1 MRLLLTLGIVA
12 VLATLVLGQAPVPG
26 VDPSLLLKPPA
37 DSWLN
42 YHGDYTGKRH
52 SPLTQITPANVNRLT
67 EAWRFPV
74 MGGIKGSPVL
84 ANGVM
89 YITTTDNLWAFDV
102 RTAKELWHYTHPRSE
117 AFSIGHRGVAVYKD
131 TVFLTTRNAHLLAL
145 NVKDGS
151 IKWDVVIADSNK
163 GYWST
168 NAPLV
173 VRNHVMVGVSG
184 DFDNVPGQLKSV
196 DADTGKT
203 QWVFYSTPPAGFTDP
218 PSGGSTGGQMW
229 NTGTYDPE
237 LNLVYVGT
245 GNPTPVLNG
254 AVRPGDNPW
263 TCSIVAINPDTGKL
277 AWGYQVSP
285 HDTHDWDAAEV
296 PVLVDGVFNG
306 QQRKMVMQASR
317 NGYFFVLDRTNGKN
331 LLTAPF
337 ATVNWAKEI
346 DKDGRPIPN
355 PAKEPSREGVLVAP
369 NESGA
374 TNYRPPSFDPAS
386 GLFLVSAHDGY
397 GIYFFKSEDG
407 TYGWAGADYNLPG
420 RSYLR
425 AIDYKT
431 GKIAWS
437 HFIGD
442 QPGTAGVLT
451 TASGLTFTGD
461 TSNNIMALRT
471 SDGTTLWHASAGR
484 MGNVAI
490 TYQLDGRQ
498 FVVVG
503 AGNALVAFALPQEQ
517 R

>member
-1 MRLLLTLGIVA
+1 MRFLLGLGMVA
-12 VLATLVLGQAPVPG
+12 VLTTLALAQGI
-26 VDPSLLLKPPA
+26 DPSLLLKPPA
-37 DSWLN
+37 DSWLLF
-42 YHGDYTGKRH
+42 HGDYTGKRH
-52 SPLTQITPANVNRLT
+52 SPLTQITPANVNTLT
-67 EAWRFPV
+67 EAWRFQTS
-74 MGGIKGSPVL
+74 GGIKATPIL

-89 YITTTDNLWAFDV
+89 YITTTDNLWAIDA
-102 RTAKELWHYTHPRSE
+102 RTAKELWHYTHPRSA

-131 TVFLTTRNAHLLAL
+131 VVYLTTRNAHLLAL
-145 NVKDGS
+145 NAKDGS
-151 IKWDVVIADSNK
+151 VKWDVIIADSNK

-184 DFDNVPGQLKSV
+184 DFDNLPGQLKSV

-203 QWVFYSTPPAGFTDP
+203 QWIFYSTPPVGLADP
-218 PSGGSTGGQMW
+218 PSGGATGGQMW

-254 AVRPGDNPW
+254 PVRPGDNPW

-277 AWGYQVSP
+277 AWGFQASP
-285 HDTHDWDAAEV
+285 HDTHDWDASEV
-296 PVLVDGVFNG
+296 PVLVDGDFNG
-306 QQRKMVMQASR
+306 APRKMLMQASR

-331 LLTAPF
+331 MVTAPF

-369 NESGA
+369 NENGA
-374 TNYRPPSFDPAS
+374 TNYRAPSFDPAS
-386 GLFLVSAHDGY
+386 GLFLVSAHDAY
-397 GIYFFKSEDG
+397 GIYFFKPEDG
-407 TYGWAGADYNLPG
+407 IYGWAGADYNLPG

-425 AIDYKT
+425 AIDYQT
-431 GKIAWS
+431 GKIKWS

-442 QPGTAGVLT
+442 SPGTAGVLT

-461 TSNNIMALRT
+461 TPGNVMALRT
-471 SDGTTLWHASAGR
+471 SDGTTLWHSASGR
-484 MGNVAI
+484 VGNAPI

-498 FVVVG
+498 FVVFGVG
-503 AGNALVAFALPQEQ
+503 NSLVAYALPQEQ
-517 R
+517 TR

>member
-1 MRLLLTLGIVA
+1 MRFLFRIGMVA
-12 VLATLVLGQAPVPG
+12 ALATLALAQG
-26 VDPSLLLKPPA
+26 VDPSSLLKPPA
-37 DSWLN
+37 DSWLL
-42 YHGDYTGKRH
+42 YHGDYTGKRQ
-52 SPLTQITPANVNRLT
+52 SSLSQITPENVNRLT
-67 EAWRFPV
+67 EVWRFQTQ
-74 MGGIKGSPVL
+74 GGIKGSPVL

-89 YITTTDNLWAFDV
+89 YITTTDNLWAFDA
-102 RTAKELWHYTHPRSE
+102 RTAKELWHYRHPPSQ

-131 TVFLTTRNAHLLAL
+131 TVYLTTRNAHLLAL
-145 NVKDGS
+145 NAKDGS
-151 IKWDVVIADSNK
+151 VKWDVVIADSNK

-203 QWVFYSTPPAGFTDP
+203 QWVFYSTPPAGVADP
-218 PSGGSTGGQMW
+218 PSGGATGGQMW

-254 AVRPGDNPW
+254 PARPGDNPW

-296 PVLVDGVFNG
+296 PVLVDGNFNG
-306 QQRKMVMQASR
+306 TPRKMVMQASR

-331 LLTAPF
+331 LVTAPF

-369 NESGA
+369 NENGA
-374 TNYRPPSFDPAS
+374 TNYRSPSFDPAS
-386 GLFLVSAHDGY
+386 GLFLVSAHDAY
-397 GIYFFKSEDG
+397 GIYFFKPEDG
-407 TYGWAGADYNLPG
+407 PYGWAGADYNLPG
-420 RSYLR
+420 KSYLR
-425 AIDYKT
+425 AIDYQT
-431 GKIAWS
+431 GKIKWS
-437 HFIGD
+437 HYIGD
-442 QPGTAGVLT
+442 SPGSAGVLT
-451 TASGLTFTGD
+451 TATGITFTGD
-461 TSNNIMALRT
+461 TPGNVMAIRT
-471 SDGTTLWHASAGR
+471 SDGTTLWHSAIGR
-484 MGNVAI
+484 VGNSPI

-498 FVVVG
+498 FVVFGVG
-503 AGNALVAFALPQEQ
+503 NSLVAFALPQEQ
-517 R
+517 SR